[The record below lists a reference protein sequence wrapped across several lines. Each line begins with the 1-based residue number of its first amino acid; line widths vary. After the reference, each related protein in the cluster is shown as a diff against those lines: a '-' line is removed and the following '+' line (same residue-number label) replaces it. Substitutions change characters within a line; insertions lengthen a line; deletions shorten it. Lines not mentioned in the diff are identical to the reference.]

1 MVPEVFGS
9 LILPF
14 FVFLLLNRHNALQR
28 TLAIFCSHI
37 LIPSKIKREKKNDLG
52 NQGPVKG
59 PWEAQTDPTNF
70 SQRKA
75 I

>member
-37 LIPSKIKREKKNDLG
+37 LITSKIKREKNNLD
-52 NQGPVKG
+52 NQGPIKG
-59 PWEAQTDPTNF
+59 SWEAQADPTGF